1 MSRDFMKD
9 YKRIVIKIGTN
20 SIMLEGNQIDYKKLD
35 RLAFVCSTLIQ
46 EGKEVIIVTSGA
58 VGVGASHLNL
68 TEYPKRLRNNKL
80 WLLLDKVF

>member
-46 EGKEVIIVTSGA
+46 EGKEVIIVT
-58 VGVGASHLNL
+58 
-68 TEYPKRLRNNKL
+68 Y
-80 WLLLDKVF
+80 